1 MCRQIFLTGLAAA
14 ILLSGCKLH
23 KDEPVAQQKSIGR
36 ILDAAFQVKK
46 RVGDVATHV
55 SRVRVGV
62 NDAIKK
68 GLREDEFRGVVE
80 SVVMG
85 GSKGIAEF
93 KAAGIRKI
101 FDDYVATSGEMGE
114 RLANKMNALPPAAE
128 SELGIK
134 FAAPEVDYTEAA
146 AFLKKHTDIADDK
159 IFARLVEQQGKHL
172 DDFAEAVATNHRLA
186 DAVQL
191 ELSLDSSYDLL
202 KGMGISAEEL
212 ASELKVSSNDFYI
225 EKVVFNSATKNP
237 TDGYKFLQELSGV
250 DVYDEAHA
258 LDLLLR
264 RGNDGKFAYET
275 FPSSQEFKR
284 LGNPF
289 DKRFNKPILS
299 GKYDKEVSSDYLRQ
313 FYAAD

>member
-1 MCRQIFLTGLAAA
+1 MCRQFFLMGLAAV
-14 ILLSGCKLH
+14 LLLTGCKLY
-23 KDEPVAQQKSIGR
+23 KDEPVAQEKNIGR

-46 RVGDVATHV
+46 RVGDLATHI
-55 SRVRVGV
+55 SRVRDGV
-62 NDAIKK
+62 NNAIKK

-85 GSKGIAEF
+85 GSKGINEF
-93 KAAGIRKI
+93 KQAGISKI

-114 RLANKMNALPPAAE
+114 RLANKMNALPPAAK
-128 SELGIK
+128 SELDIK
-134 FAAPEVDYTEAA
+134 FAAPGVDYTEAA

-186 DAVQL
+186 DAVGL
-191 ELSLDSSYDLL
+191 ELALDSSYNLL

-212 ASELKVSSNDFYI
+212 ASELKVSSNDFGI
-225 EKVVFNSATKNP
+225 EMIFNSATKNP

-250 DVYDEAHA
+250 DVYDEAHV
-258 LDLLLR
+258 LELLLR
-264 RGNDGKFAYET
+264 RGDDGKFAYET
-275 FPSSQEFKR
+275 FPSSNEFKR